1 MKLIRNQQV
10 ADDDHIKLDDA
21 APLPASGKIIVS
33 LVRWRAEKDALKKR
47 GQVGVQIPPAL
58 EVGELK
64 DDLPFLACI
73 ELTFVFIKPKPE
85 GGITFDG
92 RAYSQARL
100 LRDRYAYKGE
110 LRAVGDIFRDTIYA
124 MSRCGIN
131 VIEPKAGLDPQ
142 DALNAFKDFS
152 LAYQTAA
159 DRQPSIFRRR
169 IA

>member
-1 MKLIRNQQV
+1 MKLIRDQKV
-10 ADDDHIKLDDA
+10 VEDDTVKLDDTA
-21 APLPASGKIIVS
+21 ALPASGRIIVS
-33 LVRWRAEKDALKKR
+33 LARWHAEKDALKKR
-47 GQVGVQIPPAL
+47 GQVGTQIPPTL

-64 DDLPFLACI
+64 DDLPCLACI
-73 ELTFVFIKPKPE
+73 ELTFAFIKPKPE

-100 LRDRYAYKGE
+100 LRERYGYKGDI
-110 LRAVGDIFRDTIYA
+110 RAVGDIFRDTIFA
-124 MSRCGIN
+124 MHRCGIN
-131 VIEPKAGLDPQ
+131 VIEPKAGLDAQ

-169 IA
+169 LA